1 MNNKAFKKLAKEAG
15 FVFLDNKSKDAN
27 IDWSSDY
34 TEELKKFAKLI
45 VTKERDKARR
55 DRIFDEAWS
64 K

>member
-1 MNNKAFKKLAKEAG
+1 MNNKTFKKLAKEAG